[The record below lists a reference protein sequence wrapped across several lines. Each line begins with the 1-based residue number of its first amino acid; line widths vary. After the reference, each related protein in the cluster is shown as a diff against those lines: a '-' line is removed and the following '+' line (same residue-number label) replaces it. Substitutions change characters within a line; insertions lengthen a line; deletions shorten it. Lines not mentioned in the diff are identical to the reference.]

1 MKDEY
6 YKNVCAYTQAMAMA
20 KSMLKQRI
28 ISAEDYCKID
38 KIIAGKYGLASCSIY
53 RENA

>member
-6 YKNVCAYTQAMAMA
+6 YKNVCAYKRAMAMA

-28 ISAEDYCKID
+28 ISAEEYCKID
-38 KIIAGKYGLASCSIY
+38 KIIAGKYGLDSCSIY